1 MGGRVEPEVAAV
13 AGEADAERHLARRRC
28 GELAVHR
35 GRRDEGPSVYLPTE
49 IWFGSLLRRGR
60 ELRRRPELGPE
71 MGARLGRLLL
81 GCSDASGL
89 AV

>member
-35 GRRDEGPSVYLPTE
+35 VGAMKGRPFVSRLKS
-49 IWFGSLLRRGR
+49 GSEACYEEAG
-60 ELRRRPELGPE
+60 
-71 MGARLGRLLL
+71 
-81 GCSDASGL
+81 S
-89 AV
+89 